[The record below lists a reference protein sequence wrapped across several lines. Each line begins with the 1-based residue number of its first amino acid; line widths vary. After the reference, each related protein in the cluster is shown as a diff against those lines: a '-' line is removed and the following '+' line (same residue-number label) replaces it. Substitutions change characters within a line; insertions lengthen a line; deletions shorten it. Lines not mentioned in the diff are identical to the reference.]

1 MKRYNSKIGVGIT
14 LFITAVLG
22 IVTFAMVMNK
32 AWPGLTII
40 VLVTAFIS
48 YLFRTTYYLID
59 GNQLIVKCG
68 FMVDKTIPIDRVYKI
83 VETNNTLNFPDTSL
97 DRLAIYYNQK
107 DWIMISHKKKEDFII
122 HITSLN
128 GEIVV
133 FRKNDKLYQH

>member
-83 VETNNTLNFPDTSL
+83 VETNNPLSSPATSL

-107 DWIMISHKKKEDFII
+107 DWIMISPKKKEDFII